1 MGGDVMRLLLCLS
14 LLALVVGC
22 TNIKYLGDNYPPTTR
37 VDIFFDEADVE
48 RPFKVMGHVDAS
60 ASEFVSTEKMQE
72 EIMKKAREVGADGII
87 FTGLDERV
95 VSESSSWNESTKKT
109 KKGGSV
115 TSGSA
120 STSTSKETLIKAV
133 FIKYKDTE

>member
-1 MGGDVMRLLLCLS
+1 M
-14 LLALVVGC
+14 LALVVGC
-22 TNIKYLGDNYPPTTR
+22 TNIKYLGEHYPPTTH
-37 VDIFFDEADVE
+37 VDIYFDEADVE

-60 ASEFVSTEKMQE
+60 ASEFVSTEDMQE
-72 EIMKKAREVGADGII
+72 DIMKKAREVGADGII

-95 VSESSSWNESTKKT
+95 VSERTDWNESTKE
-109 KKGGSV
+109 KKGSTV